1 LAKWDLIF
9 CVLKIKQLLLLTL
22 IIIKLNSFLSNSW
35 LISIILLSNLSYGQ
49 LYRGDVIETND
60 NVTNT
65 GKFHAIIIS
74 ENQYQDERFTD
85 LKEPKSD
92 GDKLSSLLVSKY
104 YFKTEDITRLVDP
117 TRSNIIDAIEN
128 KRKTLSLEDNLII
141 FYAGHGYWDNDLKMG
156 YWIPSDAKK
165 DSKSNWVSNTD
176 LTLYLS
182 AFETNHILLISDA
195 CFSGGIFK
203 TRSVGDMDSGT
214 KRLYELKS
222 RKAMTSGNL
231 KEVPDES
238 VFMKYLIKELELNDT
253 PFLTSDQLFA
263 KIRPN
268 VLNNSST
275 EPLYGAIHNTGDEG
289 GEFVFYNS
297 SSTVGI
303 SAETSELV
311 SAFTSDIT
319 RSAVDIVKE
328 ENKFLESPKRVAII
342 AFDNSSGK
350 VSEYGD
356 LGGPL
361 RDMLTSDLNLV
372 QNLTMVDR
380 QSLEKLLAEQN
391 LNNSKNFDNA
401 TAARLGKLLGAEIII
416 TGTYFELFGSL
427 RVDAKFIDVE
437 TGAIS
442 FSVGVDGAREK
453 FFDLKK
459 SLANL
464 IIEKLK

>member
-1 LAKWDLIF
+1 MAKWDLIF

-60 NVTNT
+60 NVTNK
-65 GKFHAIIIS
+65 GKFHAIIIT

-104 YFKTEDITRLVDP
+104 YFNTEDITRLVDP

-128 KRKTLSLEDNLII
+128 KRKTLSMEDNLII

-238 VFMKYLIKELELNDT
+238 VFMKYLIKELEVNDN

-275 EPLYGAIHNTGDEG
+275 EPLYGAIYNTGDEG

-303 SAETSELV
+303 SAEASELV
-311 SAFTSDIT
+311 SAFTSDRT
-319 RSAVDIVKE
+319 RSTVDIVKE

-361 RDMLTSDLNLV
+361 RDMLTSDLSLV